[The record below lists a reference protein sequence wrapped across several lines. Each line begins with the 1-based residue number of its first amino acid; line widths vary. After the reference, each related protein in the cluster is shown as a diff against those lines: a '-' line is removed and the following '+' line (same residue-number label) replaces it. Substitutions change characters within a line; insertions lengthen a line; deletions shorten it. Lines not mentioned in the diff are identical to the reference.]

1 MGQVRVID
9 VSKVE
14 QNKKVGF
21 ILITYSSLD
30 YDNGLNSFID
40 ESKIAFKKNNV
51 EEIDTVKSTEE
62 ILEFLKSK

>member
-9 VSKVE
+9 VSRIE
-14 QNKKVGF
+14 QNNKVGF
-21 ILITYSSLD
+21 ILITYSALE